1 MFVVLFSDRI
11 GFVVNDVY
19 EKALT
24 AYAKACEISDIIGEY
39 VTLAYSDGTVLEMHE
54 PGEELIL

>member
-19 EKALT
+19 EKAFA
-24 AYAKACEISDIIGEY
+24 AYEKACEISDIIGESVALY
-39 VTLAYSDGTVLEMHE
+39 SSDGRILEVHE
-54 PGEELIL
+54 PERS

>member
-19 EKALT
+19 EKA
-24 AYAKACEISDIIGEY
+24 CEISDIIGES
-39 VTLAYSDGTVLEMHE
+39 VALAYSSDGMILEVHE
-54 PGEELIL
+54 PERS

>member
-19 EKALT
+19 EKAFA
-24 AYAKACEISDIIGEY
+24 AYEKACEISDIIGES
-39 VTLAYSDGTVLEMHE
+39 VALAYSSDGMILEVHE
-54 PGEELIL
+54 SERS

>member
-1 MFVVLFSDRI
+1 MFLVLFSDRI

-19 EKALT
+19 ETALI
-24 AYAKACEISDIIGEY
+24 AYNKACEIGDIIGEG
-39 VTLAYSDGTVLEMHE
+39 VRLAYSDGTVLEIHE